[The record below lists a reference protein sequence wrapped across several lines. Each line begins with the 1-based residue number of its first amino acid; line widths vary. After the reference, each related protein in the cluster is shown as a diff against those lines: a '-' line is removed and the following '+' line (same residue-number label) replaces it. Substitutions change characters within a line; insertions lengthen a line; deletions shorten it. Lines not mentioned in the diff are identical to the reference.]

1 MGKLNVLLEGDE
13 LDIICILWIFA
24 KFEKRVVRVETS
36 KKNAKWTNIEVVFAF
51 LSSVQ
56 FD

>member
-1 MGKLNVLLEGDE
+1 MLFEGNE
-13 LDIICILWIFA
+13 LDSICILWIFA
-24 KFEKRVVRVETS
+24 KFEKRVVGVETS
-36 KKNAKWTNIEVVFAF
+36 KKNAKRTNIEVVFAF